1 MEMVINIIVNIDTF
15 ILGGF
20 HTLAEK
26 HGAVLTPIAKALTAI
41 GEKGLIFLVLAAI
54 LLLFPKTRK
63 LGVCL
68 FGAIACCFLVSNLIL
83 KDAIARTRPYL
94 STEQLLQWWY
104 AAGHVVEDGFS
115 CPSGHVGAATA
126 GVTAI
131 WFFRNRDKG
140 VSGLLIFL
148 YLWPIAMTCSRC
160 YLMGHYPTDCLL
172 GFVVGWL
179 SAFIAWYITEFIWVL
194 LENHKNAPFPYFAL
208 NVNLITLVKRYIE
221 VASKR
226 RSADRTEAETADDR
240 TA

>member
-1 MEMVINIIVNIDTF
+1 MEKVIEIITNIDTF

-20 HTLAEK
+20 HSLAEK
-26 HGAVLTPIAKALTAI
+26 SGDALTPIAKALTAI
-41 GEKGLIFLVLAAI
+41 GEKGLIFLLLAVV

-83 KDAIARTRPYL
+83 KDAIERTRPYL
-94 STEQLLQWWY
+94 STEQLLQWWF

-131 WFFRNRDKG
+131 WFFRNRDKKT
-140 VSGLLIFL
+140 SGLWIFL
-148 YLWPIAMTCSRC
+148 FLWPLAMAFARC
-160 YLMGHYPTDCLL
+160 YLMAHYPTDCLL
-172 GFVVGWL
+172 GFCVGWL
-179 SAFIAWYITEFIWVL
+179 SAFIAWFITEFIWVL
-194 LENHKNAPFPYFAL
+194 LENHKTAPFPYFAL

-221 VASKR
+221 IASKR
-226 RSADRTEAETADDR
+226 RSADAAEAKRNDA
-240 TA
+240 A